1 MRDSKT
7 EREIE
12 VYETF
17 EARDEVRHLGAS
29 ESHCIKSTCS
39 VIISLPCHI
48 DREKVISG
56 ANLSW
61 PRLLI

>member
-29 ESHCIKSTCS
+29 ESHCI
-39 VIISLPCHI
+39 
-48 DREKVISG
+48 
-56 ANLSW
+56 
-61 PRLLI
+61 